1 MESADSVRQKREE
14 VLRRYQEFK
23 ESAKQRRQK
32 LEEAKKLQQFCR
44 NAEELE
50 TWINEKMQ
58 IATDDSYK
66 DPTNIQVCVATK
78 HLQGLNVKLDT
89 SLKIQ
94 RHFHVL

>member
-1 MESADSVRQKREE
+1 MESAVSVRQKREE

-66 DPTNIQVCVATK
+66 DPTNIQVCLVIE
-78 HLQGLNVKLDT
+78 HLQGFRTYLNICCA
-89 SLKIQ
+89 S
-94 RHFHVL
+94 

>member
-66 DPTNIQVCVATK
+66 DPTNIQVCLVIE
-78 HLQGLNVKLDT
+78 HLQGFHTYLNICCA
-89 SLKIQ
+89 SWIG
-94 RHFHVL
+94 

>member
-1 MESADSVRQKREE
+1 MRQKRED

-23 ESAKQRRQK
+23 ASAKQRRQK

-66 DPTNIQVCVATK
+66 DPTNIQVTERLYTIDNIK
-78 HLQGLNVKLDT
+78 
-89 SLKIQ
+89 S
-94 RHFHVL
+94 

>member
-32 LEEAKKLQQFCR
+32 LEEAKRLQHFCR

-66 DPTNIQVCVATK
+66 DPTNIQVYLIAG
-78 HLQGLNVKLDT
+78 HQYG
-89 SLKIQ
+89 
-94 RHFHVL
+94 FHS